1 MKRKYIFSPA
11 ILGILFMILSQFSF
25 SLNDSLVKLIVIES
39 SNQLSLLNTIFIRG
53 LFTTLVILLYIKI
66 VERKNLI
73 TIVSQIPYHKRGLY
87 EVLTAICFLSGL
99 ILLPFAEVYTLLM
112 TNPLFV
118 TIFAFLFLKE
128 KVGVRRWIAI
138 TVGFIGVLI
147 VINPNKVDF
156 NFLYIL
162 PIMAAI
168 FLTIRDIK
176 TKNIANDNNSFEI
189 IFITS
194 LLMTVFSGF
203 GSLFSE
209 FSLEFKSLF
218 TEMNS
223 YLSTHDWLAGDSY
236 SLADISFVVYLH
248 RLDSFMMRPLLK
260 NMKYLDDWYDRIK
273 SRPAYKRAIYDW
285 GDKTAGQR
293 AENGEK
299 AYSKILEYWNKV

>member
-66 VERKNLI
+66 VERKNLT

-147 VINPNKVDF
+147 VINPNKVNF

-218 TEMNS
+218 KIILAS
-223 YLSTHDWLAGDSY
+223 IFLSIAYLLSVLTVFYAPLSLTSSARY
-236 SLADISFVVYLH
+236 SVIIFGIFFGYIFFDELPTINMIIGALFIIFSGLFVIQRERKL
-248 RLDSFMMRPLLK
+248 
-260 NMKYLDDWYDRIK
+260 
-273 SRPAYKRAIYDW
+273 
-285 GDKTAGQR
+285 GKT
-293 AENGEK
+293 K
-299 AYSKILEYWNKV
+299 

>member
-73 TIVSQIPYHKRGLY
+73 TIVSKISYHKRGLY

-99 ILLPFAEVYTLLM
+99 ILLPFAEVYTLFM

-203 GSLFSE
+203 GSLFLE
-209 FSLEFKSLF
+209 FSLEFKLLFKIILASIFLSIAYLLSVLTVFYAPLSL
-218 TEMNS
+218 TS
-223 YLSTHDWLAGDSY
+223 SARY
-236 SLADISFVVYLH
+236 SVIIFGIFFGYIFFDELPTINMIIGALFIIFSGLFVIQRERKL
-248 RLDSFMMRPLLK
+248 
-260 NMKYLDDWYDRIK
+260 
-273 SRPAYKRAIYDW
+273 
-285 GDKTAGQR
+285 GKT
-293 AENGEK
+293 K
-299 AYSKILEYWNKV
+299 

>member
-218 TEMNS
+218 KIILAS
-223 YLSTHDWLAGDSY
+223 IFLSIAYLLSVLTVFYAPLSLTSSARY
-236 SLADISFVVYLH
+236 SVIIFGIFFGYIFFDELPTTNMIIGALFIIFSGLFVIQRERKL
-248 RLDSFMMRPLLK
+248 
-260 NMKYLDDWYDRIK
+260 
-273 SRPAYKRAIYDW
+273 
-285 GDKTAGQR
+285 GKT
-293 AENGEK
+293 K
-299 AYSKILEYWNKV
+299 

>member
-53 LFTTLVILLYIKI
+53 FFTTLVILLYIKI

-218 TEMNS
+218 KIILAS
-223 YLSTHDWLAGDSY
+223 IFLSIAYLLSVLTVFYAPLSLTSSARY
-236 SLADISFVVYLH
+236 SVIIFGIFFGYIFFDELPTINMIIGALFIIFSGLFVIQRERKL
-248 RLDSFMMRPLLK
+248 
-260 NMKYLDDWYDRIK
+260 
-273 SRPAYKRAIYDW
+273 
-285 GDKTAGQR
+285 GKT
-293 AENGEK
+293 K
-299 AYSKILEYWNKV
+299 

>member
-73 TIVSQIPYHKRGLY
+73 TIVSKISYHKRGLY

-128 KVGVRRWIAI
+128 KVGIRRWIAI

-209 FSLEFKSLF
+209 FSLEFISLF
-218 TEMNS
+218 KIILAS
-223 YLSTHDWLAGDSY
+223 IFLSIAYLLSVLTVFYAPLSLTSSARY
-236 SLADISFVVYLH
+236 SVIIFGIFFGYIFFDELPTINMIIGALFIIFSGLFVIQRERKL
-248 RLDSFMMRPLLK
+248 
-260 NMKYLDDWYDRIK
+260 
-273 SRPAYKRAIYDW
+273 
-285 GDKTAGQR
+285 GKT
-293 AENGEK
+293 K
-299 AYSKILEYWNKV
+299 

>member
-53 LFTTLVILLYIKI
+53 LFTTLVILLYIKF

-218 TEMNS
+218 KIILAS
-223 YLSTHDWLAGDSY
+223 IFLSIAYLLSVLTVFYAPLSLTSSARY
-236 SLADISFVVYLH
+236 SVIIFGIFFGYIFFDELPTINMIIGALFIIFSGLFVIQRERKL
-248 RLDSFMMRPLLK
+248 
-260 NMKYLDDWYDRIK
+260 
-273 SRPAYKRAIYDW
+273 
-285 GDKTAGQR
+285 GKT
-293 AENGEK
+293 K
-299 AYSKILEYWNKV
+299 

>member
-11 ILGILFMILSQFSF
+11 ILGILFMIFSQFSF

-218 TEMNS
+218 KIILAS
-223 YLSTHDWLAGDSY
+223 IFLSIAYLLSVLTVFYAPLSLTSSARY
-236 SLADISFVVYLH
+236 SVIIFGIFFGYIFFDELPTINMIIGALFIIFSGLFVIQRERKL
-248 RLDSFMMRPLLK
+248 
-260 NMKYLDDWYDRIK
+260 
-273 SRPAYKRAIYDW
+273 
-285 GDKTAGQR
+285 GKTR
-293 AENGEK
+293 
-299 AYSKILEYWNKV
+299 

>member
-53 LFTTLVILLYIKI
+53 LFTTLIILLYIKI

-218 TEMNS
+218 KIILAS
-223 YLSTHDWLAGDSY
+223 IFLSIAYLLSVLTVFYAPLSLTSSARY
-236 SLADISFVVYLH
+236 SVIIFGIFFGYIFFDELPTINMIIGALFIIFSGLFVIQRERKL
-248 RLDSFMMRPLLK
+248 
-260 NMKYLDDWYDRIK
+260 
-273 SRPAYKRAIYDW
+273 
-285 GDKTAGQR
+285 GKT
-293 AENGEK
+293 K
-299 AYSKILEYWNKV
+299 

>member
-1 MKRKYIFSPA
+1 MKRKYIFAPA

-218 TEMNS
+218 KIILAS
-223 YLSTHDWLAGDSY
+223 IFLSIAYLLSVLTVFYAPLSLTSSARY
-236 SLADISFVVYLH
+236 SVILFGIFFGYIFFDELPTINMIIGALFIIFSGLFVIQRERKL
-248 RLDSFMMRPLLK
+248 
-260 NMKYLDDWYDRIK
+260 
-273 SRPAYKRAIYDW
+273 
-285 GDKTAGQR
+285 GKT
-293 AENGEK
+293 K
-299 AYSKILEYWNKV
+299 

>member
-118 TIFAFLFLKE
+118 TLFAFLFLKE

-218 TEMNS
+218 KIILAS
-223 YLSTHDWLAGDSY
+223 IFLSIAYLLSVLTVFYAPLSLTSSARY
-236 SLADISFVVYLH
+236 SVIIFGIFFGYIFFDELPTINMIIGALFIIFSGLFVIQRERKL
-248 RLDSFMMRPLLK
+248 
-260 NMKYLDDWYDRIK
+260 
-273 SRPAYKRAIYDW
+273 
-285 GDKTAGQR
+285 GKT
-293 AENGEK
+293 K
-299 AYSKILEYWNKV
+299 

>member
-194 LLMTVFSGF
+194 LLMTIFSGF
-203 GSLFSE
+203 GSLFLE

-218 TEMNS
+218 KIILAS
-223 YLSTHDWLAGDSY
+223 IFLSIAYLLSVLTVFYAPLSLTSSARY
-236 SLADISFVVYLH
+236 SVIIFGIFFGYIFFDELPTINMIIGALFIIFSGLFVIQRERKL
-248 RLDSFMMRPLLK
+248 
-260 NMKYLDDWYDRIK
+260 
-273 SRPAYKRAIYDW
+273 
-285 GDKTAGQR
+285 GKT
-293 AENGEK
+293 K
-299 AYSKILEYWNKV
+299 

>member
-39 SNQLSLLNTIFIRG
+39 SKQLSLLNTIFIRG

-73 TIVSQIPYHKRGLY
+73 TIVSQIQYHKRGLY

-218 TEMNS
+218 KIILAS
-223 YLSTHDWLAGDSY
+223 IFLSIAYLLSVLTVFYAPLSLTSSARY
-236 SLADISFVVYLH
+236 SVIIFGIFFGYIFFDELPTINMIIGALFIIFSGLFVIQRERKL
-248 RLDSFMMRPLLK
+248 
-260 NMKYLDDWYDRIK
+260 
-273 SRPAYKRAIYDW
+273 
-285 GDKTAGQR
+285 GKT
-293 AENGEK
+293 K
-299 AYSKILEYWNKV
+299 

>member
-218 TEMNS
+218 KIILAS
-223 YLSTHDWLAGDSY
+223 IFLSIAYLLSVLTVFYAPLSLTSSARY
-236 SLADISFVVYLH
+236 SVIIFGMFFGYIFFDELPTINMIIGALFIIFSGLFVIQRERKL
-248 RLDSFMMRPLLK
+248 
-260 NMKYLDDWYDRIK
+260 
-273 SRPAYKRAIYDW
+273 
-285 GDKTAGQR
+285 GKT
-293 AENGEK
+293 K
-299 AYSKILEYWNKV
+299 

>member
-218 TEMNS
+218 KIILAS
-223 YLSTHDWLAGDSY
+223 IFLSIAYLLSVLTVFYAPLSLTSSARY
-236 SLADISFVVYLH
+236 SVIIFGIFFGYIFFDELPTINMIIGALFIIFSGLFVIQ
-248 RLDSFMMRPLLK
+248 RE
-260 NMKYLDDWYDRIK
+260 RIL
-273 SRPAYKRAIYDW
+273 
-285 GDKTAGQR
+285 GKT
-293 AENGEK
+293 K
-299 AYSKILEYWNKV
+299 

>member
-25 SLNDSLVKLIVIES
+25 SLNDSLVKLIVIET

-118 TIFAFLFLKE
+118 TLFAFLFLKE

-218 TEMNS
+218 KIILAS
-223 YLSTHDWLAGDSY
+223 IFLSIAYLLSVLTVFYAPLSLTSSARY
-236 SLADISFVVYLH
+236 SVIIFGIFFGYIFFDELPTINMIIGALFIIFSGLFVIQRERSLG
-248 RLDSFMMRPLLK
+248 K
-260 NMKYLDDWYDRIK
+260 IK
-273 SRPAYKRAIYDW
+273 
-285 GDKTAGQR
+285 
-293 AENGEK
+293 
-299 AYSKILEYWNKV
+299 

>member
-218 TEMNS
+218 KIILAS
-223 YLSTHDWLAGDSY
+223 IFLSIAYLLSVLTVFYAPLSLTSSARY
-236 SLADISFVVYLH
+236 SVILFGIFFGYIFFDELPTINMIIGALFIIFSGLFVIQRERSL
-248 RLDSFMMRPLLK
+248 
-260 NMKYLDDWYDRIK
+260 
-273 SRPAYKRAIYDW
+273 
-285 GDKTAGQR
+285 GKT
-293 AENGEK
+293 K
-299 AYSKILEYWNKV
+299 

>member
-53 LFTTLVILLYIKI
+53 LFTTLVILLYLKI

-218 TEMNS
+218 KIILAS
-223 YLSTHDWLAGDSY
+223 IFLSIAYLLSVLTVFYAPLSLTSSARY
-236 SLADISFVVYLH
+236 SVIIFGIFFGYIFFDELPTINMIIGALFIIFSGLFVIQRERKL
-248 RLDSFMMRPLLK
+248 
-260 NMKYLDDWYDRIK
+260 
-273 SRPAYKRAIYDW
+273 
-285 GDKTAGQR
+285 GKT
-293 AENGEK
+293 K
-299 AYSKILEYWNKV
+299 

>member
-147 VINPNKVDF
+147 VINPNQVDF

-218 TEMNS
+218 KIILAS
-223 YLSTHDWLAGDSY
+223 IFLSIAYLLSVLTVFYAPLSLTSSARY
-236 SLADISFVVYLH
+236 SVIIFGIFFGYIFFDELPTINMIIGALFIIFSGLFVIQRERSLG
-248 RLDSFMMRPLLK
+248 K
-260 NMKYLDDWYDRIK
+260 IK
-273 SRPAYKRAIYDW
+273 
-285 GDKTAGQR
+285 
-293 AENGEK
+293 
-299 AYSKILEYWNKV
+299 

>member
-53 LFTTLVILLYIKI
+53 LFTTLVIILYIKI

-147 VINPNKVDF
+147 VINPNKVNF

-218 TEMNS
+218 KIILAS
-223 YLSTHDWLAGDSY
+223 IFLSIAYLLSVLTVFYAPLSLTSSARY
-236 SLADISFVVYLH
+236 SVIIFGIFFGYIFFDELPTINMIIGALFIIFSGLFVIQRERKL
-248 RLDSFMMRPLLK
+248 
-260 NMKYLDDWYDRIK
+260 
-273 SRPAYKRAIYDW
+273 
-285 GDKTAGQR
+285 GKT
-293 AENGEK
+293 K
-299 AYSKILEYWNKV
+299 

>member
-147 VINPNKVDF
+147 VINPNKVNF

-218 TEMNS
+218 KIILAS
-223 YLSTHDWLAGDSY
+223 IFLSIAYLLSVLTVFYAPLSLTSSARY
-236 SLADISFVVYLH
+236 SVILFGIFFGYIFFDELPTINMIIGALFIIFSGLFVIQRERKL
-248 RLDSFMMRPLLK
+248 
-260 NMKYLDDWYDRIK
+260 
-273 SRPAYKRAIYDW
+273 
-285 GDKTAGQR
+285 GKT
-293 AENGEK
+293 K
-299 AYSKILEYWNKV
+299 

>member
-39 SNQLSLLNTIFIRG
+39 SNQLSLLNTIFLRG
-53 LFTTLVILLYIKI
+53 LFITLVILLYIKI

-73 TIVSQIPYHKRGLY
+73 TIVSHIPYHKRGLY

-147 VINPNKVDF
+147 VINPNKVNF

-218 TEMNS
+218 KIILAS
-223 YLSTHDWLAGDSY
+223 IFLSIAYLLSVLTVFYAPLSLTSSARY
-236 SLADISFVVYLH
+236 SVIIFGIFFGYIFFDELPTINMIIGALFIIFSGLFVIQRERKL
-248 RLDSFMMRPLLK
+248 
-260 NMKYLDDWYDRIK
+260 
-273 SRPAYKRAIYDW
+273 
-285 GDKTAGQR
+285 GKT
-293 AENGEK
+293 K
-299 AYSKILEYWNKV
+299 

>member
-73 TIVSQIPYHKRGLY
+73 KIVSQIPYHKRGLY

-218 TEMNS
+218 KIILAS
-223 YLSTHDWLAGDSY
+223 IFLSIAYLLSVLTVFYAPLSLTSSARY
-236 SLADISFVVYLH
+236 SVIIFGIFFGYIFFDELPTINMIIGALFIIFSGLFVIQRERKL
-248 RLDSFMMRPLLK
+248 
-260 NMKYLDDWYDRIK
+260 
-273 SRPAYKRAIYDW
+273 
-285 GDKTAGQR
+285 GKT
-293 AENGEK
+293 K
-299 AYSKILEYWNKV
+299 

>member
-53 LFTTLVILLYIKI
+53 LFTTLVILLYIKF

-128 KVGVRRWIAI
+128 KVGARRWIAI

-218 TEMNS
+218 KIILAS
-223 YLSTHDWLAGDSY
+223 IFLSIAYLLSVLTVFYAPLSLTSSARY
-236 SLADISFVVYLH
+236 SVIIFGIFFGYIFFDELPTINMIIGALFIIFSGLFVIQRERSL
-248 RLDSFMMRPLLK
+248 RK
-260 NMKYLDDWYDRIK
+260 IK
-273 SRPAYKRAIYDW
+273 
-285 GDKTAGQR
+285 
-293 AENGEK
+293 
-299 AYSKILEYWNKV
+299 